1 MKEMILS
8 DLSTKLGTNFWG
20 VIKNN
25 SHSFLI
31 YLRKKEKNEK

>member
-8 DLSTKLGTNFWG
+8 DLSTKLGTNFGG

-25 SHSFLI
+25 SHSFFVF
-31 YLRKKEKNEK
+31 Y

>member
-1 MKEMILS
+1 MKELILS
-8 DLSTKLGTNFWG
+8 DLSAKFGTNFGG

-25 SHSFLI
+25 SHSFLM